1 MAQTKQHKGPHRQ
14 RIRTSYVST
23 ARKWKSRTKT
33 PRRCNLAK
41 CSWCWTVGV
50 LTSHTHQN
58 TNTYH
63 QKLRLGGMGKTQ
75 QNLSRNYSGFFSPF
89 RNKLLQLK
97 KNTLSFG
104 YRTAGPATLV
114 LHILYYLKVP
124 IML

>member
-1 MAQTKQHKGPHRQ
+1 MARTKQHEGPHRQ
-14 RIRTSYVST
+14 RMHTSYIST

-33 PRRCNLAK
+33 PPRCNLAK

-89 RNKLLQLK
+89 PNKLLQLK

-104 YRTAGPATLV
+104 YRTPSPATLV
-114 LHILYYLKVP
+114 LYVLYYLKVP